1 MTEPTAAISALRAE
15 LSQAIRRDY
24 RLRAQ
29 RRKALRVGCTIVL
42 ALAALSSAALA
53 AGGAFREVETVT
65 PVGEVELPQNVT
77 IQAVDSFPEF
87 VGRATSNGFATSKN
101 GPGAA
106 RYIYHVTGGE
116 ARDIGCGYPQVPTNN
131 IYITSTR
138 PLSEQE
144 IRSLLK
150 PDGELEEH
158 APRSPWI
165 TSTSNGC
172 PNPGIAGQPGIPNGP
187 LLPGKAAVTVPTSH
201 KTHILI
207 RQKRLARVVPAPSSA
222 SKPPTTKSTP

>member
-144 IRSLLK
+144 IRSLLSPTANSK
-150 PDGELEEH
+150 STRPD
-158 APRSPWI
+158 
-165 TSTSNGC
+165 
-172 PNPGIAGQPGIPNGP
+172 
-187 LLPGKAAVTVPTSH
+187 LPGSPQPATAAPTRGLQVSPAYP
-201 KTHILI
+201 TDPCFRE
-207 RQKRLARVVPAPSSA
+207 RQR
-222 SKPPTTKSTP
+222 